1 MDGRVCGMVIKYF
14 DYWYITGWHLR
25 RKKDVLFVMLQ
36 RDWRT
41 ENVTQIR
48 LTEAILYSW
57 SQVIRLKQQHIT
69 LKGVKSDETMGGIEG
84 DSKRSHLVNLSGGS
98 KVNSP
103 CIVAPIVANKQAN
116 FWPKSQIWHMVV
128 ASASETESFS
138 LCLVPSARCVATSD
152 RIVSVQPWSAA

>member
-1 MDGRVCGMVIKYF
+1 
-14 DYWYITGWHLR
+14 
-25 RKKDVLFVMLQ
+25 MLQ

-48 LTEAILYSW
+48 LTEAIWCSR

-84 DSKRSHLVNLSGGS
+84 DSKRSQVVNLLGGS
-98 KVNSP
+98 KVNFP

-116 FWPKSQIWHMVV
+116 FWQKSRIWHMVV

-138 LCLVPSARCVATSD
+138 LCLVPSARCVAMSD
-152 RIVSVQPWSAA
+152 RIVSVQP